1 MLLLIQQMDQLK
13 RLEIAYPFIKKK
25 QEFKGGMLKYTN
37 LKCDNYQ
44 DFVYLDS
51 YSKLIKLN

>member
-1 MLLLIQQMDQLK
+1 MDQLK
-13 RLEIAYPFIKKK
+13 RLEIAYPFIKK
-25 QEFKGGMLKYTN
+25 QEFNGGMLKYTN
-37 LKCDNYQ
+37 LKCDDYQ